1 MWGEATPP
9 KLAMRPNS
17 LSPRLVVS
25 VHPGN
30 PGRLFAEVFPEVG
43 ERRKERRWETEILAG
58 VSVLGLKKLV
68 AWDLITHRFC
78 RIYLKFEHLIN

>member
-1 MWGEATPP
+1 MASFCGGGSEVDCGARRPPP

-17 LSPRLVVS
+17 LSPRLVVC

-30 PGRLFAEVFPEVG
+30 PGRLFEGRFFPKLA
-43 ERRKERRWETEILAG
+43 KEGKRRWETEILAG

-68 AWDLITHRFC
+68 AWDLIT
-78 RIYLKFEHLIN
+78 